1 MNLRGAPDLMW
12 AAFPQAQQPGG
23 VVDLAVGENN
33 APICVP
39 RSTPALFNSGVWA
52 ICWLISGEAL
62 HSTHSLPLS
71 LTIIDDW
78 VRGSLNGAIAQ
89 TLTVGAVAVPLR
101 ETAAGG
107 GTEDFNEH
115 EDGPGNDEGARANGG
130 RGD

>member
-12 AAFPQAQQPGG
+12 AAFRRLSNP
-23 VVDLAVGENN
+23 VVWSIWLSVRIMP
-33 APICVP
+33 PICVP

-78 VRGSLNGAIAQ
+78 VRG
-89 TLTVGAVAVPLR
+89 
-101 ETAAGG
+101 TA
-107 GTEDFNEH
+107 
-115 EDGPGNDEGARANGG
+115 
-130 RGD
+130 